1 MLKKLYSLFFL
12 SILVVGLQTSFAQS
26 PPEVLWYKFDETGSD
41 STQNFAVPGS
51 GTAYAQFVG
60 DQTMGPTGQFDAA
73 LIGSGSPANANN
85 VNTGWIPDLG
95 TSDWTISM
103 WLSNMPA
110 GTALNYL
117 FGENT
122 TNSWRCFYSGAAG
135 EFGVLFRT
143 AQIGGTDVTV
153 PNVGPGPSV
162 LTFVYDQTGPT
173 VYSYI
178 NGVLVLTTP
187 QAGPLNMTG
196 GTGFFTVGGYNGSAS
211 GGLPAGSFMDEFRIY
226 NRALDAAEV
235 LATFNDPLPVE
246 FTSFTASAFNSS
258 VTLQWTTATEI
269 NNSGFEVERKG
280 LGEFENVGFVPGFG
294 TTSES
299 KSYSFTDA
307 GLQPGKYSYR
317 LKQIDFDGTFQYSDV
332 VEVEIAAPKE
342 FSLEQNY
349 PNPFN
354 PSTNISFKLAVDS
367 KVSLTVFNVLGEK
380 VEQLLNGN
388 LSAGTHKINFD
399 ASNLQSGVYFYKLNA
414 VGIDG
419 SDFTSVKKM
428 SLTK

>member
-1 MLKKLYSLFFL
+1 MLKKLYIILFISVF
-12 SILVVGLQTSFAQS
+12 VVGLQTSFAQS

-60 DQTMGPTGQFDAA
+60 DQTMGPSGQFGAA

-103 WLSNMPA
+103 WLNNMPA

-135 EFGVLFRT
+135 EYGVLFRT
-143 AQIGGTDVTV
+143 AQLGGTDVTV

-196 GTGFFTVGGYNGSAS
+196 GSNFFTVGGYNGSTS
-211 GGLPAGSFMDEFRIY
+211 GGLPAGSFMDEFRMY

-235 LATFNDPLPVE
+235 LATWGDPLPVE
-246 FTSFTASAFNSS
+246 FTSFTASALNSG
-258 VTLQWTTATEI
+258 VILEWTTASEI
-269 NNSGFEVERKG
+269 NNNGFEVERKG
-280 LGEFENVGFVPGFG
+280 TGEFENIGFVSGNG

-299 KSYSFTDA
+299 KSYTFTDA
-307 GLQPGKYSYR
+307 GLQSGNYSYR
-317 LKQIDFDGTFQYSDV
+317 LKQIDFDGSFSYSDV
-332 VEVEIAAPKE
+332 VEVEITAPAE
-342 FSLEQNY
+342 FSLFQNY

-354 PSTNISFKLAVDS
+354 PSTRITFTIPNAGYTTL
-367 KVSLTVFNVLGEK
+367 KVFDVLGNE
-380 VEQLLNGN
+380 VASLLDKELAQGNYDINFNAANLTSGIYYYTLRTGN
-388 LSAGTHKINFD
+388 LVET
-399 ASNLQSGVYFYKLNA
+399 
-414 VGIDG
+414 
-419 SDFTSVKKM
+419 KKM
-428 SLTK
+428 MLLK